1 MDHMST
7 PRLDPLDSADIT
19 AIGLLAEVFQALE
32 SRLAQQVAEHGLGP
46 VEFEVLVRLGRS
58 PGRLLRMTDLSA
70 QTSLTTSGVTRV
82 VDRLVERGLVQR
94 EACAS
99 DRRTTYAVATDDGMA
114 ALREVLPGHVDLVRS
129 SLTGPLGEAGRLD
142 DFLGSLRLL
151 RDQLVPGATAGS
163 DALAIP
169 APR

>member
-1 MDHMST
+1 MGTRHD
-7 PRLDPLDSADIT
+7 DPLDSADIT
-19 AIGLLAEVFQALE
+19 AVGLLAEVFRALD
-32 SRLAQQVAEHGLGP
+32 SRLGRQVAEHGLGA
-46 VEFEVLVRLGRS
+46 VEFEVLLRLGRS
-58 PGRLLRMTDLSA
+58 PGQLLRMTDLSA

-114 ALREVLPGHVDLVRS
+114 ALREVLPGHVDLVRTT
-129 SLTGPLGEAGRLD
+129 LTGPLGGAGRLD
-142 DFLGSLRLL
+142 DFIGSLRLL

-163 DALAIP
+163 DPLAIP

>member
-1 MDHMST
+1 MDR
-7 PRLDPLDSADIT
+7 PRQDPLDCADIT
-19 AIGLLAEVFQALE
+19 AIGLLAEVFQALAW
-32 SRLAQQVAEHGLGP
+32 RLGRQVAEHGLGP

-70 QTSLTTSGVTRV
+70 QTSLSMSGMTRV
-82 VDRLVERGLVQR
+82 VDRLVERGLVRR
-94 EACAS
+94 EACAT

-114 ALREVLPGHVDLVRS
+114 MLREVLPGHVDLVRS
-129 SLTGPLGEAGRLD
+129 SLTAPLTAAGRLE
-142 DFLGSLRLL
+142 DFIGSLRLL

-163 DALAIP
+163 GTVAVP